1 MIKTGTWNFMLKRWF
16 MTGTFSYSRVEC
28 LLTRIILLTVF
39 TALSLSV
46 SSKPAGMKPMELQEI
61 LKQFP
66 TINEFLV
73 NSVYE
78 AKVVSS
84 EKKAVYRF
92 TDTVAHEPVYIAWS
106 KNDSPQDIKLPEGLY
121 WVMDTA
127 QVPVCDPLEYNKI
140 RVSEAP
146 VFILQAASQSPIIK
160 SVMVDGP
167 PLEPFASDGDL
178 WLSTWADDNNIYS
191 GWGDGRGPL
200 NGQHPDAWV
209 DMGIVRLTGEL
220 PDLKAEARYWEDPTP
235 PLPLN
240 DKPSSLIYLHSCLY
254 GQFHSPAG
262 NVRIGYLSESRDY
275 GKTWKRIGFF
285 GEDEKQP
292 EDASPWLSKNN
303 SPFRCMFFINMGQN
317 YNLNTDGYVYAL
329 GIGTEWHWM
338 GLRVFLT
345 RVKKENITDYT
356 HYEYFAGY
364 SKKDE
369 PQWSSRQSMARP
381 VKGPITFGQGSAIY
395 HPGIKRYL
403 FMTDF
408 DVFDAP
414 HPWGPWTY
422 AGSWTTWKTLPGVKE
437 WQGGYQPGII
447 SKGLG
452 ENSYWFTIS
461 GQNKKPNIP
470 YTYNLGKMI
479 LKLKD

>member
-1 MIKTGTWNFMLKRWF
+1 MEALISILKQLFLTGVSRYKVKGDSFKRIGF
-16 MTGTFSYSRVEC
+16 LVVFSS
-28 LLTRIILLTVF
+28 
-39 TALSLSV
+39 LSLTGFSQPEGKRPV
-46 SSKPAGMKPMELQEI
+46 ELQET
-61 LKQFP
+61 LKRFP
-66 TINEFLV
+66 AINEFLV

-78 AKVVSS
+78 AKIVSS
-84 EKKAVYRF
+84 EKKAVYCF
-92 TDTVAHEPVYIAWS
+92 TDTVACEPVYIAWA
-106 KNDSPQDIKLPEGLY
+106 KDNLQQTIKLPKGLY

-127 QVPVCDPLEYNKI
+127 QVPICTPIKHNEI
-140 RVSEAP
+140 RISEAP
-146 VFILQAASQSPIIK
+146 VFILQATSQSPVIR

-200 NGQHPDAWV
+200 DGLEPQAWV

-220 PDLKAEARYWEDPTP
+220 PDLKPQTRYREDPTP
-235 PLPLN
+235 PVPLN
-240 DKPSSLIYLHSCLY
+240 DKPSSLIYLDSCLY
-254 GQFHSPAG
+254 GHFHSPAG

-275 GKTWKRIGFF
+275 GKTWKRMGFF

-292 EDASPWLSKNN
+292 ENSSPWLRINN
-303 SPFRCMFFINMGQN
+303 SFFRCLFFINMGQN
-317 YNLNTDGYVYAL
+317 YNLNSDGYVYAL

-345 RVKKENITDYT
+345 RVKKENITDYNQ
-356 HYEYFAGY
+356 YEYFAGY
-364 SKKDE
+364 SKKAE
-369 PQWSSRQSMARP
+369 PQWSFYQSMAKP

-408 DVFDAP
+408 DVFDSP

-422 AGSWTTWKTLPGVKE
+422 AGSWTTWKTRPGVKE

-452 ENSYWFTIS
+452 ENFYWFTIS

-479 LKLKD
+479 LKMKD

>member
-1 MIKTGTWNFMLKRWF
+1 MKTLIVNLKRLF
-16 MTGTFSYSRVEC
+16 MQGVYQYDVNGY
-28 LLTRIILLTVF
+28 LVKRICFLAIF
-39 TALSLSV
+39 TAFSLMV
-46 SSKPAGMKPMELQEI
+46 SSMPEEKIPMELQETI
-61 LKQFP
+61 NRFP

-78 AKVVSS
+78 AMVESS

-92 TDTVAHEPVYIAWS
+92 TDTVASEPVYVAWS
-106 KNDSPQDIKLPEGLY
+106 KNDSQQALKLPKGLY

-127 QVPVCDPLEYNKI
+127 QVPISGPLKYNKI

-146 VFILQAASQSPIIK
+146 VFILQAASQSPVIK

-200 NGQHPDAWV
+200 NDQQSDAWV
-209 DMGIVRLTGEL
+209 DMGILRLTGEV
-220 PDLKAEARYWEDPTP
+220 PELKPEVRYREDPAP

-240 DKPSSLIYLHSCLY
+240 DKPSSLIYLDSCLY

-275 GKTWKRIGFF
+275 GITWSRIGYF

-292 EDASPWLSKNN
+292 EDASPWLRKNN

-317 YNLNTDGYVYAL
+317 YNLNTDGFIYAL
-329 GIGTEWHWM
+329 AIGTEWHWM

-345 RVKKENITDYT
+345 RVKRENIKDYT
-356 HYEYFAGY
+356 QYEYFAGY
-364 SKKDE
+364 SEKDE
-369 PQWSSRQSMARP
+369 PKWSSRQSMAKP

-422 AGSWTTWKTLPGVKE
+422 AGSWTTWKTRPGVKE
-437 WQGGYQPGII
+437 WQGGYQPGMV

-452 ENSYWFTIS
+452 NNYYWFTIS

>member
-1 MIKTGTWNFMLKRWF
+1 
-16 MTGTFSYSRVEC
+16 
-28 LLTRIILLTVF
+28 
-39 TALSLSV
+39 
-46 SSKPAGMKPMELQEI
+46 
-61 LKQFP
+61 
-66 TINEFLV
+66 
-73 NSVYE
+73 
-78 AKVVSS
+78 
-84 EKKAVYRF
+84 
-92 TDTVAHEPVYIAWS
+92 
-106 KNDSPQDIKLPEGLY
+106 LPKGLY

-127 QVPVCDPLEYNKI
+127 QVPVDKPLTYNKI

-146 VFILQAASQSPIIK
+146 VFILQAASQSPVIR
-160 SVMVDGP
+160 SVMVDGQA
-167 PLEPFASDGDL
+167 LEPFASDGDL
-178 WLSTWADDNNIYS
+178 WLSTWADDNHIYS
-191 GWGDGRGPL
+191 GWGDGKGPL
-200 NGQHPDAWV
+200 NGQEPNAWV

-220 PDLKAEARYWEDPTP
+220 PDLKPQTRYREDQTP
-235 PLPLN
+235 PLSIN
-240 DKPSSLIYLHSCLY
+240 DKPSSLIYLDSCLY

-262 NVRIGYLSESRDY
+262 DARIGYLSISKDY
-275 GKTWKRIGFF
+275 GFTWNRIGFF
-285 GEDEKQP
+285 GEDEIQP
-292 EDASPWLSKNN
+292 ENASPWLRKNK
-303 SPFRCMFFINMGQN
+303 SPFRCLFFINMGQN

-338 GLRVFLT
+338 GLRVFLV
-345 RVKKENITDYT
+345 RVKKENITDYN

-364 SKKDE
+364 SKDE
-369 PQWSSRQSMARP
+369 LPQWSSLPSMAKP

-422 AGSWTTWKTLPGVKE
+422 AGSWTTWKTRPGVKE

-447 SKGLG
+447 SKGTG
-452 ENSYWFTIS
+452 PDSYWFTIS
-461 GQNKKPNIP
+461 GQNKKPNIT